1 MQINWAGFG
10 KNYENFKEPYKAK
23 VSVLLWMESI
33 MGICKRNLKEYGRS
47 MRLSSGRRLPRE
59 DWQDRRSR
67 GSDNDIHMRIKHL

>member
-23 VSVLLWMESI
+23 VSVLLRMESI

-47 MRLSSGRRLPRE
+47 LRLSSGRRLPRKIG
-59 DWQDRRSR
+59 RT
-67 GSDNDIHMRIKHL
+67 GGAGVLIMTYI